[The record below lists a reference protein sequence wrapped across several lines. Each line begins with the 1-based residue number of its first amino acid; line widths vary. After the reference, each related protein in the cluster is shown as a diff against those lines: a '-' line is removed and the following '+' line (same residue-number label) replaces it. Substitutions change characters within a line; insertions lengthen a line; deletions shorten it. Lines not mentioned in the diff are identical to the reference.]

1 MFLRDV
7 TQAGCDALLAV
18 AYPQRCAICDASVE
32 RRKFGV
38 VCERC
43 WAATRVFKGTEALC
57 WKCGVLL
64 DFEALPVAADEV
76 RCGRC
81 ETQSFAVARTVG
93 PYKGALRESVLELK
107 RQPYLAPQLA
117 GLLTAVAMRQP
128 LNSST
133 RIVPVALHK
142 GRLRSRGFNQATVIG
157 EALSR
162 ELGLPLDDV
171 SLVRVLS
178 TEKYRAGLDAK
189 GRRETVADAFAV
201 RHPRLVANENILL
214 VDDVFTTG
222 ATVSACAE
230 ALHDAGAQ
238 NVFVL
243 TIARAG

>member
-7 TQAGCDALLAV
+7 TQAGCDALLVV

-107 RQPYLAPQLA
+107 RQPYLAPRLEA
-117 GLLTAVAMRQP
+117 LLIAVAKLAP

-133 RIVPVALHK
+133 RIVPVPLHDR
-142 GRLRSRGFNQATVIG
+142 RLRARGFNQATVMAA
-157 EALSR
+157 ALSR
-162 ELGLPLDDV
+162 ALGLPLDEV
-171 SLVRVLS
+171 SLGRV
-178 TEKYRAGLDAK
+178 
-189 GRRETVADAFAV
+189 
-201 RHPRLVANENILL
+201 
-214 VDDVFTTG
+214 
-222 ATVSACAE
+222 
-230 ALHDAGAQ
+230 
-238 NVFVL
+238 
-243 TIARAG
+243 